1 MIAALQLAA
10 QRLLLEE
17 SLPVSRGEKRGNAT
31 SRGLF
36 EMAQQ
41 VYAEGLTDGQLQ
53 HFAYDLNSFELER
66 SSELQRSGVELSADD
81 AQYRDYSDSIGHSMR
96 EMSTAATTSNPVES
110 LDVSRK
116 VRADADVVLGGSWVL
131 DPEDLRTIQEEGVS
145 TDHFEEIDSVEK
157 DLGSDSSIDSTVYSS
172 LTDPL
177 PLPLTLPMASS
188 PSTSLSSGVPS
199 LTSVRD
205 SRVPRVLDL
214 HRCPLLV
221 AKAAIDFE
229 MKQIYE
235 MCTPV
240 DVEMIS
246 YSGVES
252 DSGSGSSGSGSGS
265 NSGSSSSSGKDDS
278 SAFMRDNNRY
288 EEHIGGADAG
298 VGRGTASA
306 ALAPVT
312 VPAPLTLSSKR
323 RVSSRTRIRSSKR
336 TQDTAG
342 GISGTHSLSLT
353 AAASSTP
360 SPPSPPHSPPH
371 SNPEDGVH
379 PTLPVQAGRGSGSG
393 SGPESLL
400 HGGQSCPYDLHI
412 ITGRGRHI
420 NSSGTRGV
428 LRLQIKEYLLDN
440 YGISAEKIIGNDG
453 CIIVTRSSVDSW
465 VDKMRSL

>member
-10 QRLLLEE
+10 QRLLVEE
-17 SLPVSRGEKRGNAT
+17 SLPVSRGENRGNAT

-81 AQYRDYSDSIGHSMR
+81 AQYRDYSDSIGHSMK
-96 EMSTAATTSNPVES
+96 EMSTAATTSNPGES
-110 LDVSRK
+110 FDVSRK

-131 DPEDLRTIQEEGVS
+131 DSDDLRTIQEEGVS
-145 TDHFEEIDSVEK
+145 TGHFEEIDSVEK
-157 DLGSDSSIDSTVYSS
+157 DLGSDSSIDSIGDSTVHSS

-177 PLPLTLPMASS
+177 PLTLPMTSS

-235 MCTPV
+235 MCTPA

-252 DSGSGSSGSGSGS
+252 DSASSSGSGSSSGSSGSSS
-265 NSGSSSSSGKDDS
+265 NKDDS
-278 SAFMRDNNRY
+278 SAFKRDKNRY
-288 EEHIGGADAG
+288 EDHIGGTDAG
-298 VGRGTASA
+298 VGRGIVSSTP
-306 ALAPVT
+306 APTT

-323 RVSSRTRIRSSKR
+323 RVSSRTRIRSLR
-336 TQDTAG
+336 AQDTAG
-342 GISGTHSLSLT
+342 SISGTHSLSLT

-360 SPPSPPHSPPH
+360 SPHSPPPSPPH
-371 SNPEDGVH
+371 SNPENDVH
-379 PTLPVQAGRGSGSG
+379 PTPPVQAGRGSGSG
-393 SGPESLL
+393 SGPESVL

>member
-17 SLPVSRGEKRGNAT
+17 SLPVSRGENRGNAT

-81 AQYRDYSDSIGHSMR
+81 AQYRDYSDSIGHSMK

-116 VRADADVVLGGSWVL
+116 FRADADVVLGGSWAL
-131 DPEDLRTIQEEGVS
+131 DSEDLRTIQEEGVS
-145 TDHFEEIDSVEK
+145 TGHFEEIDSVGK
-157 DLGSDSSIDSTVYSS
+157 DLGSDSSIDSIGDSTVHSS

-177 PLPLTLPMASS
+177 PLPLPFPMTSS
-188 PSTSLSSGVPS
+188 ASTSLSSGVPS

-235 MCTPV
+235 MCTPA
-240 DVEMIS
+240 DIEMIS
-246 YSGVES
+246 YSGGES
-252 DSGSGSSGSGSGS
+252 ESGSASGSSGSGSGS
-265 NSGSSSSSGKDDS
+265 GKDDS
-278 SAFMRDNNRY
+278 RAFMRDKNRY
-288 EEHIGGADAG
+288 EEHIGGAYAG

-312 VPAPLTLSSKR
+312 VPAPLPLSSKR
-323 RVSSRTRIRSSKR
+323 RVSSRTRIRSLR
-336 TQDTAG
+336 AQDTAG
-342 GISGTHSLSLT
+342 SISGTHSLSLT

-360 SPPSPPHSPPH
+360 SPPSPPHS
-371 SNPEDGVH
+371 NPEDDVH
-379 PTLPVQAGRGSGSG
+379 PTPPVQVGRGSGSG
-393 SGPESLL
+393 SGPESVL

-440 YGISAEKIIGNDG
+440 YGISAEKITGNDG
-453 CIIVTRSSVDSW
+453 CIIVTRSAVDSW